1 MAEAEAERVTRLL
14 EAAAGGEPRAAEEL
28 LPLLYDELHGLARQ
42 RMAAEPAGQ
51 TLQATALVH
60 EAWLRLVG
68 PAPGGRWGGR
78 GGPHGRWSGR
88 GHFFGA
94 AARAMRRILVERA
107 RQRGRLRHG
116 GALRRV
122 ELTESVA
129 VGDEETLDL
138 LGLDT
143 ALSRLEDLDARKAE
157 VVSLRFFAGLTVEDA
172 ALALGVSP
180 GTVKNDWAFA
190 RAWLHRE
197 LAGG

>member
-1 MAEAEAERVTRLL
+1 MAEAGAERVTRLL

-28 LPLLYDELHGLARQ
+28 LPLLYDELHRLARQ

-68 PAPGGRWGGR
+68 PAGEDA
-78 GGPHGRWSGR
+78 RWSGR

-94 AARAMRRILVERA
+94 AALAMRRILVERA
-107 RQRGRLRHG
+107 RGRARLRHG

-122 ELTESVA
+122 ELTESLA

-138 LGLDT
+138 LALDA
-143 ALSRLEDLDARKAE
+143 ALARLEELDARKAE
-157 VVSLRFFAGLTVEDA
+157 VVSLRFFAGLTVEDT

-197 LAGG
+197 LERG